1 MNYIKLFEAFV
12 QSLNEIGFSGHW
24 IERTDL
30 RDTSLS
36 RVVPRSRNQMWGW
49 TLVNFLD
56 ERRNPIEKEIV
67 IPQLNIGE
75 EQLNYLIS
83 RSLFQ
88 LTRSQRLRDWF
99 PQNRDKTYQMMNLGR
114 VAIWNGQNYFYPVL
128 RAGNP
133 KGEVYSSGDNVWGF
147 TKDDLMGSTIK
158 YYPSNDQG
166 QTDMYNSSLADSK
179 LSRAEFYRLSEISNP
194 YGGNFRVIID
204 LTDPNLDSVQRKLV
218 AQVEGREWSL
228 GPEEERVGINY
239 ERPKKARKTLSVG
252 MDIGFIIPF
261 INREEFTIGKITEIK
276 NIQQIKDLRKFDNL
290 SDLEILEIGFIPN
303 DPGLRKLKSD
313 GTPIEFIVK
322 LKPESALSIDGTAYR
337 IPKEKPMVTSEPSII
352 NQGNVQIWAE

>member
-56 ERRNPIEKEIV
+56 ERRNTIETEIL

-75 EQLNYLIS
+75 EQLNYFIS
-83 RSLFQ
+83 KSLFQ

-99 PQNRDKTYQMMNLGR
+99 PRDRDKTYQMMNLGR

-128 RAGNP
+128 RAENP

-147 TKDDLMGSTIK
+147 TKEDLIGSTIK

-166 QTDMYNSSLADSK
+166 QTAMYNSALADSK
-179 LSRAEFYRLSEISNP
+179 LSRAEFHRLSEISNP
-194 YGGNFRVIID
+194 YGENFRVIID
-204 LTDPNLDSVQRKLV
+204 LTDPDLDRVERKLA
-218 AQVEGREWSL
+218 AQVEGREWAL
-228 GPEEERVGINY
+228 GPERERVGINY
-239 ERPKKARKTLSVG
+239 ETSKKVRKTLSVG
-252 MDIGFIIPF
+252 MDIGVIVPF
-261 INREEFTIGKITEIK
+261 IDRKEFTMGKITDIK
-276 NIQQIKDLRKFDNL
+276 NIQKIKNLIKFNDL

-313 GTPIEFIVK
+313 RTPIEFIVK
-322 LKPESALSIDGTAYR
+322 LKPESKLFIDGESRR
-337 IPKEKPMVTSEPSII
+337 IVKPMVTSELSII
-352 NQGNVQIWAE
+352 NQGKVQIWVE